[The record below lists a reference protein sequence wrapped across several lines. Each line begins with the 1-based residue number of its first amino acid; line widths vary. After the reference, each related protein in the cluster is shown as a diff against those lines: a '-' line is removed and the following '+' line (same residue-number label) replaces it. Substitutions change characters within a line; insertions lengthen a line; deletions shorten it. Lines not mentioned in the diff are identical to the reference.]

1 MKKIGIVGGLSA
13 ESTIEYYKILIREY
27 NKQMGGA
34 SSPLLVI
41 DSLNLEIVRNLMV
54 NNNWDE
60 VYSTILS
67 SVRNLEK
74 AGAGIII
81 IATNTIH
88 KIYEQLSNV
97 IKTPIISIMDATAE
111 TIKKKKLKKIGL
123 LGTIFTM
130 QDDFYPLAFAKY
142 DLEII
147 PPSEKDQ
154 EYINKVIWEELT
166 HNILK
171 EESRTRFLEVIKRLQ
186 AKGAEGVILGCTE
199 IPLLIKQEDCNIP
212 VFDTT
217 TIHALAVLKKAIE

>member
-41 DSLNLEIVRNLMV
+41 DSLNLEIVRNLMA
-54 NNNWDE
+54 NNNWGE

-88 KIYEQLSNV
+88 KIYDQLTNV

-111 TIKKKKLKKIGL
+111 TIKKKKLKRVGL

-130 QDDFYPLAFAKY
+130 RDDFYPLAFTKY

-147 PPSEKDQ
+147 APSERDQ

-166 HNILK
+166 HHILK
-171 EESRTRFLEVIKRLQ
+171 EESRKRYLEVINRLQ
-186 AKGAEGVILGCTE
+186 AEGAEGVILGCTE

-217 TIHALAVLKKAIE
+217 TIHALAVLKKATK

>member
-97 IKTPIISIMDATAE
+97 IKTPMISIMDATAE
-111 TIKKKKLKKIGL
+111 TVKKKKLKKIAL
-123 LGTIFTM
+123 LGTNFTM
-130 QDDFYPLAFAKY
+130 QDDFLSSGIY
-142 DLEII
+142 
-147 PPSEKDQ
+147 
-154 EYINKVIWEELT
+154 
-166 HNILK
+166 
-171 EESRTRFLEVIKRLQ
+171 
-186 AKGAEGVILGCTE
+186 
-199 IPLLIKQEDCNIP
+199 
-212 VFDTT
+212 
-217 TIHALAVLKKAIE
+217 

>member
-41 DSLNLEIVRNLMV
+41 DSLNLEIVRNLME

-74 AGAGIII
+74 AGAGILI

-147 PPSEKDQ
+147 IPSERDQ
-154 EYINKVIWEELT
+154 EYINRVIWEELT
-166 HNILK
+166 HHILK
-171 EESRTRFLEVIKRLQ
+171 EESRKRFLEVIKRLQ
-186 AKGAEGVILGCTE
+186 VEGAEGVILGCTE
-199 IPLLIKQEDCNIP
+199 IPLLIKQGDCNIP

-217 TIHALAVLKKAIE
+217 AIHALAVLKRAIE